1 VSIPLDD
8 PIAEA
13 AALPLRDTAYPA
25 RIGKLAALVAA
36 LSGACVPLA
45 QAAGRDEPM
54 LRVFSCKGDG
64 AAMELYLPQAFAL
77 SDIANMPPTY
87 GYYALDLTEALKGK
101 PLERV
106 RVSISRDKKFVIV
119 DQYSRGLPPTR
130 IPIEGGTV
138 DFDQR
143 FGTQAKCRAFNTRE

>member
-1 VSIPLDD
+1 LFRPAAILKL
-8 PIAEA
+8 ALLA
-13 AALPLRDTAYPA
+13 AALSA
-25 RIGKLAALVAA
+25 
-36 LSGACVPLA
+36 ACVPFAHAL
-45 QAAGRDEPM
+45 GGDGPM
-54 LRVFSCKGDG
+54 LRVFFCKGDG

-77 SDIANMPPTY
+77 SDIASMPPTY

-106 RVSISRDKKFVIV
+106 KVSISGDKKSVIV

-130 IPIEGGTV
+130 IPIAGGIV

-143 FGTQAKCRAFNTRE
+143 FGTRAKCGAFNTRE